1 MYHRW
6 YTFFFVKFVIFGKT
20 INFLQTLHNKMNSL
34 MFYKQ
39 KESRNE
45 GDRDG
50 SDTASSKLGLSDFSD
65 EYELGS

>member
-1 MYHRW
+1 
-6 YTFFFVKFVIFGKT
+6 
-20 INFLQTLHNKMNSL
+20 